1 MGGILTKPM
10 IQNFSKLYHIVRA
23 KVFSK
28 RIVYREFCGV
38 LVLCLF
44 ALLVSQICREK

>member
-1 MGGILTKPM
+1 M